1 MSQQAL
7 DLRRSTQIV
16 RRHKILVAIVMVLG
30 IAGGAAYAVL
40 KPPMLAS
47 TALIALP
54 ASVSQQQSSTT
65 TGGSDPFTATQEVVA
80 GSTQVLL
87 NALSEI
93 HPALS
98 LDQLRGNVQVSSPS
112 ADIIS
117 VTAKGKNAA
126 AAEATANAVAN
137 SYISYVSSAQSAVGR
152 IQARSLQVA
161 RNATGPS
168 PVERMIVYALL
179 GGLAGA
185 VIGMI
190 VALVIG
196 RNDRRLRER
205 DAIASS
211 VGIPVLASVPVARPS
226 SASGWTKLFEGY
238 KPNAVHSWQLRT
250 ALQQLMGDHG
260 FGRNGYNG
268 NGSGLAMGDKSFSL
282 LVLSLSSDPGALAL
296 GPQLAVFA
304 ATQGIRTALVVGP
317 QQDTSA
323 TATLRTACETQMPA
337 ASTHNGLFR
346 AIASDAADIGLEP
359 DTRLVIVVAVVDSR
373 SPKMPDTTRAD
384 ATVIGVCAG
393 TATAEQL
400 ARAAVVAATDGREI
414 TGFLVGDPDPD
425 DQTTG
430 RIPHLVRPAQRRP
443 PNRLRG
449 IVTEIRR

>member
-54 ASVSQQQSSTT
+54 ASVSQQQSNTT
-65 TGGSDPFTATQEVVA
+65 TGGNDPFTATQEVVA

-87 NALSEI
+87 DALPAI

-126 AAEATANAVAN
+126 AAETTANAVAN

-161 RNATGPS
+161 KNATGPS
-168 PVERMIVYALL
+168 PVERLIVYALL
-179 GGLAGA
+179 AGLVGA

-196 RNDRRLRER
+196 RTDRRLRER

-211 VGIPVLASVPVARPS
+211 VGIPVLASVPVAHPS
-226 SASGWTKLFEGY
+226 SASGWTKLLEGY
-238 KPNAVHSWQLRT
+238 KPTAVHSWQLRT
-250 ALQQLMGDHG
+250 ALQQLMADRG
-260 FGRNGYNG
+260 FGRNGSNG
-268 NGSGLAMGDKSFSL
+268 NGMAMGDKSFSL

-304 ATQGIRTALVVGP
+304 AVQGIRTALVVGP
-317 QQDTSA
+317 QQDLSA
-323 TATLRTACETQMPA
+323 TATLRTACDTRITE
-337 ASTHNGLFR
+337 ASTHNGLLR
-346 AIASDAADIGLEP
+346 AIASDEAEIGLEP

-373 SPKMPDTTRAD
+373 TPKMPDTTRAD
-384 ATVIGVCAG
+384 ATVIGVSAG
-393 TATAEQL
+393 TVTAEQL

-414 TGFLVGDPDPD
+414 TGLLVADPDPD

-430 RIPHLVRPAQRRP
+430 RIPHLVRPAQRRL